1 MNKFAQNVRSFCKSI
16 PLPSARTVVA
26 VAGVTVLAATG
37 HAAVDTELS
46 GAVTDTTT
54 FWGTVY
60 DLKLAI
66 LIAGVGL
73 AFLAK
78 LKGR

>member
-1 MNKFAQNVRSFCKSI
+1 MNKFKQFV
-16 PLPSARTVVA
+16 PSPRVLVVA
-26 VAGVTVLAATG
+26 GLALAGASLG

-66 LIAGVGL
+66 MIAGIGL

-78 LKGR
+78 VKSRA